1 MFLRGDI
8 VNWSKDAY
16 VRLESSLL
24 SKKGFSYLVVRIMGD
39 SPSIFR
45 IFIPVTDFDSAL
57 NFYQQLLNQSGRTI
71 HRGRHYFD
79 CGPVILAVIENN
91 GTPIGD
97 HVYFSV
103 ADLDAIFERASELG
117 CLERSDVHGSPSD
130 EISERPW
137 GERSFYA
144 RDPFGNGLCFVDENT
159 LFTGI

>member
-1 MFLRGDI
+1 MTNTAS
-8 VNWSKDAY
+8 V
-16 VRLESSLL
+16 
-24 SKKGFSYLVVRIMGD
+24 
-39 SPSIFR
+39 FR
-45 IFIPVTDFDSAL
+45 IFIPVTDFDQAIT
-57 NFYQQLLNQSGRTI
+57 FYQKLFDDEGRII

-79 CGPVILAVIENN
+79 CGPVIFAVIANS

-103 ADLDAIFERASELG
+103 ADLETFYVRARELN

-130 EISERPW
+130 EIQVRPW

-144 RDPFGNGLCFVDENT
+144 RDPFGNGLCFVDEKT